1 MMPEAMTTGTMMPEA
16 MTTVTS
22 HGDHDAGGAD
32 EESISRY
39 PLPVEQVRVSSR
51 PSQLTQ

>member
-22 HGDHDAGGAD
+22 HGPGDHDAGGD

-39 PLPVEQVRVSSR
+39 PLEQVRVSSR

>member
-1 MMPEAMTTGTMMPEA
+1 MMPEA

-22 HGDHDAGGAD
+22 HGDHDAGGD
-32 EESISRY
+32 EENISRY
-39 PLPVEQVRVSSR
+39 YPLGQVRVSSR